1 MLCFVIVAIIDMLQF
16 SGATRWHTTT
26 RLARLL
32 TATRCAGEEG
42 DKMFVDEL

>member
-26 RLARLL
+26 QLAPSCSQRHAVL
-32 TATRCAGEEG
+32 AKKE
-42 DKMFVDEL
+42 MFVEL

>member
-26 RLARLL
+26 QRPSCSQRHAVLAKK
-32 TATRCAGEEG
+32 E
-42 DKMFVDEL
+42 MFVDEL